1 MIDGKCAFASF
12 VPQAEIW
19 LYLLCCIDLVQ
30 MSLLQFVPFASVHS
44 IAATLVGAPAA
55 FDDRVVL

>member
-30 MSLLQFVPFASVHS
+30 MSLLQFVPFAAVHT
-44 IAATLVGAPAA
+44 AAAAVVGALAA
-55 FDDRVVL
+55 FDRWVAL